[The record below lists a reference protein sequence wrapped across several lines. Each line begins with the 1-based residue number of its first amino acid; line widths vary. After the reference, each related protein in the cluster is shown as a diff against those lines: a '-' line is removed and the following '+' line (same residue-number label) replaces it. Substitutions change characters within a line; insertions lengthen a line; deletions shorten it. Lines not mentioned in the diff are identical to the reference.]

1 MLALKV
7 LPKRLYHSDN
17 KDPQRIMGIFD
28 DLTTLV
34 TLGIAVFIFFRLRSV
49 LGKRTGHQPPPL
61 DPRETRELPGARRT
75 IKGDKDGR
83 DNIVTLPRKGAKD
96 ASVEDAGRVVSRAQA
111 VVDELAKPGTKLNTG
126 LREIVAADPS
136 FEPGPFLEGAKM
148 AYEMIVTAFADG
160 DRKALRNLLSREVFE
175 GFSSAIT
182 DRESKGEQVR
192 SSFVGIDS
200 ASIVGAELLRND
212 AQVTVRFVSQIVSST
227 HAADGSLIDGDPDQ
241 VAEVTDV
248 WTFARDVR
256 SKDPNWKL
264 VATESGA

>member
-1 MLALKV
+1 M
-7 LPKRLYHSDN
+7 S
-17 KDPQRIMGIFD
+17 IFE

-34 TLGIAVFIFFRLRSV
+34 TLAIAVFIFFRLRSV

-61 DPRETRELPGARRT
+61 DPRDAGELPGARRPA
-75 IKGDKDGR
+75 KASR
-83 DNIVTLPRKGAKD
+83 DNIVTLPRRGAKD
-96 ASVEDAGRVVSRAQA
+96 GVADEGRIVTRAEA

-126 LREIVAADPS
+126 LREIVAADPA
-136 FEPGPFLEGAKM
+136 FEPGSFIDGAKM

-160 DRKALRNLLSREVFE
+160 DRKALRNLLSREVYD
-175 GFSSAIT
+175 GFSAAIT
-182 DRESKGEQVR
+182 ERETKGEQVR

-200 ASIVGAELLRND
+200 AKIVGAELLRSD

-227 HAADGSLIDGDPDQ
+227 HAADGSLIEGDPEQ

-264 VATESGA
+264 VATEAGS

>member
-1 MLALKV
+1 M
-7 LPKRLYHSDN
+7 S
-17 KDPQRIMGIFD
+17 IFE

-34 TLGIAVFIFFRLRSV
+34 TLAIAVFIFFRLRSV

-61 DPRETRELPGARRT
+61 DPRDAGELPGARRPAKT
-75 IKGDKDGR
+75 SR
-83 DNIVTLPRKGAKD
+83 DNIVTLPRRGAKEG
-96 ASVEDAGRVVSRAQA
+96 ATEEAGRIVTRAEA
-111 VVDELAKPGTKLNTG
+111 VVDELAKPGTKLNAG

-136 FEPGPFLEGAKM
+136 FEPGSFIDGAKM

-160 DRKALRNLLSREVFE
+160 DRKALRNLLSREVNE
-175 GFSSAIT
+175 GFSAAISE
-182 DRESKGEQVR
+182 REAKGEQVR

-200 ASIVGAELLRND
+200 AKIVGAELLRSD

-227 HAADGSLIDGDPDQ
+227 HAADGTLIEGDPEQ

-264 VATESGA
+264 VATEAGS

>member
-1 MLALKV
+1 M
-7 LPKRLYHSDN
+7 S
-17 KDPQRIMGIFD
+17 IFE

-34 TLGIAVFIFFRLRSV
+34 TLAIAVFIFFRLRSV

-61 DPRETRELPGARRT
+61 DPRDAGELPGARRPA
-75 IKGDKDGR
+75 KASR
-83 DNIVTLPRKGAKD
+83 DNIVTLPRRGAKD
-96 ASVEDAGRVVSRAQA
+96 GVADEGRVVTRAEA

-126 LREIVAADPS
+126 LREIVAADPG
-136 FEPGPFLEGAKM
+136 FEPGSFIDGAKM

-160 DRKALRNLLSREVFE
+160 DRKALRNLLSREVYD
-175 GFSSAIT
+175 GFSAAISE
-182 DRESKGEQVR
+182 RETKGEQVR

-200 ASIVGAELLRND
+200 AKIVGAELLRSD

-227 HAADGSLIDGDPDQ
+227 HAADGTLIDGDPEQ

-264 VATESGA
+264 VATEAGS

>member
-1 MLALKV
+1 M
-7 LPKRLYHSDN
+7 S
-17 KDPQRIMGIFD
+17 IFE

-34 TLGIAVFIFFRLRSV
+34 TLAIAVFIFFRLRSV

-61 DPRETRELPGARRT
+61 DPRDAGELPGTRRAP
-75 IKGDKDGR
+75 KNAR
-83 DNIVTLPRKGAKD
+83 DNIVTLPRKGAKEG
-96 ASVEDAGRVVSRAQA
+96 AAEEAGRTVSRAEA
-111 VVDELAKPGTKLNTG
+111 VVDELAKPGTKLNAG

-136 FEPGPFLEGAKM
+136 FEPGPFLDGAKM

-175 GFSSAIT
+175 GFSAAISE
-182 DRESKGEQVR
+182 RESKGEQVR

-227 HAADGSLIDGDPDQ
+227 HAADGTVVDGDPEQ

-264 VATESGA
+264 VATEAGS